1 MKKVLAV
8 GLMCFSMMAAN
19 AQKLNEADVPVII
32 KNAFVKMYPGIK
44 EAQWNKEGNLYKA
57 SFVEENYRGSVSFN
71 ENGKWTE
78 RETAIPVKSLPVI
91 IKNYIEVNYKNRRI
105 TAAAK
110 ITKAFGEM
118 QYKATIEGKNIL
130 FTKDGS
136 FIKDIK

>member
-8 GLMCFSMMAAN
+8 GLVCFSIMVVN

-32 KNAFVKMYPGIK
+32 KKAFVKMYPGIK

-57 SFVEENYRGSVSFN
+57 SFAEESYRGSVSFN

-78 RETAIPVKSLPVI
+78 RETVIPVKALPLAT
-91 IKNYIEVNYKNRRI
+91 KNYMEINYRNKKI

-110 ITKAFGEM
+110 ITKASGEM
-118 QYKATIEGKNIL
+118 QYKTTIEGKNLL
-130 FTKDGS
+130 FTKDGI
-136 FIKDIK
+136 FIKEIK

>member
-8 GLMCFSMMAAN
+8 GLVCFSIMVVN

-44 EAQWNKEGNLYKA
+44 EAQWNKEGNFYKA
-57 SFVEENYRGSVSFN
+57 SFAEESYRGAVSFN
-71 ENGKWTE
+71 ENGKWTG
-78 RETAIPVKSLPVI
+78 RETAILVKSLPVI

-110 ITKAFGEM
+110 ITKASGEM
-118 QYKATIEGKNIL
+118 QYKTTIADKTL
-130 FTKDGS
+130 FFTKDGD
-136 FIKDIK
+136 FIKEEK